1 MRLRQVA
8 LVARELDPVVADLRA
23 VLGLGEPYADPGV
36 GVFGLRNAVFPIGDT
51 FLEVVSPVEEGTTAG
66 RLLERRGGDGGY
78 MAIFQTE
85 DLAQHRSRLTK
96 LGVRIVWET
105 TLDDAATLHLHP
117 KDVGGAIVSLDAMV
131 PPESW
136 RWAGP
141 DWKSRVRTEVVS
153 EIVGVELQSGDPAKL
168 GARWA
173 EVLDQ
178 RGSRVGDEYAIPLE
192 GGSVRFVREEDGRG
206 EGVSGV
212 DVRAR
217 DRAKAL
223 AAARARGLE
232 LSGDEVKICGT
243 RFRLV

>member
-23 VLGLGEPYADPGV
+23 VFGLGEPYPDPGV

-66 RLLERRGGDGGY
+66 RLLDRRGGDGGY

-85 DLAQHRSRLTK
+85 HLAMHRSRLTR

-105 TLDDAATLHLHP
+105 TLEDAATLHLHP
-117 KDVGGAIVSLDAMV
+117 KDVGGAIVSLDTMD

-141 DWKSRVRTEVVS
+141 DWKSRVRTDVVS
-153 EIVGVELQSGDPAKL
+153 EIVGVELQSGDPARL
-168 GARWA
+168 AARWA
-173 EVLDQ
+173 EVLDK
-178 RGSRVGDEYAIPLE
+178 SAARVGDEYAIALE

-212 DVRAR
+212 DLRATDRAR
-217 DRAKAL
+217 AL
-223 AAARARGLE
+223 AAARARGLA
-232 LSGDEVKICGT
+232 LSGDEVRICGT